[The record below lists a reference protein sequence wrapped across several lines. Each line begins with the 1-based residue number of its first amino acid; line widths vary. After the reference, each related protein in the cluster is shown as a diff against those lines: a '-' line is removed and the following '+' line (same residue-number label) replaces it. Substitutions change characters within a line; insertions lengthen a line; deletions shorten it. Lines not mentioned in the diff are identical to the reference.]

1 MWCALVVVQP
11 PPQCVAHAAAL
22 FVCAGAM
29 DRRMLLATAG
39 GLALAS
45 IGAPPGSAAAVPEQ
59 TLKKAEQVK
68 AAIKKLCSYGSTGPL
83 PTGDLVF
90 AVIDD
95 GSAPELTTAA
105 FLGAAASGA
114 KAFKIKYDKKG
125 GLSARLKAQAEYL
138 EKECVAVISPYVDP
152 LGELMQGNGLEC
164 SSCSYGGGTAPP
176 KFFIILDD
184 KGMTT
189 KVFPEG
195 E

>member
-1 MWCALVVVQP
+1 MVL
-11 PPQCVAHAAAL
+11 AAAS
-22 FVCAGAM
+22 
-29 DRRMLLATAG
+29 

-83 PTGDLVF
+83 QTGDLVF

-114 KAFKIKYDKKG
+114 KAVKIKYDKKG

-184 KGMTT
+184 KGLTT
-189 KVFPEG
+189 KVFPEDD
-195 E
+195 ESERRE